1 MKTISKESEVRI
13 LDAIQ
18 DVCSHVNDGSNPT
31 DAVIKVAEDCDL
43 NKHFIRLVCT
53 GYNTGATTYQRE
65 KGAGVLDKLAD
76 FPIANTEKAIDALY
90 PSKILSPSVKKASTA
105 VSDEYSKAPTAI
117 KAAEFAVREK
127 IASVALDYG
136 IEKVSREIPRE
147 EQLQHAMNQRG
158 DIKRE
163 VQNHKTKY
171 ANSQDI
177 LLSSLGQLGDYFKQA
192 YVDWSFEEVD
202 SAMSHR
208 FGKSGSIVMDFVF
221 DRNGSKEKRA
231 QAKIYKAVDW
241 DAVPF
246 KLATDCIKQ
255 AQAVNSLRTKY
266 DSFSKEAAEKIAELY
281 APFYPAPTENK
292 VATTSVLGKSGMAKR
307 SGIFSSVVGSS
318 MASKLKGTAPT
329 EQVSDMAMDLNDP
342 EHTEEMRAVKAR
354 TMIQDFMLNDEV
366 ISGYDPDEVISAYNE
381 ISELSPR
388 SSVQPAIIRPL
399 LRKHLTQGAIE
410 PFEAAEMADIETKL
424 MKNQS
429 GVQQGNVYQD
439 SE

>member
-18 DVCSHVNDGSNPT
+18 DVCGHVNDGIKPT
-31 DAVIKVAEDCDL
+31 DAVIKVAEDSDL

-127 IASVALDYG
+127 VASVALDYG
-136 IEKVSREIPRE
+136 IEKISREIPRE

-192 YVDWSFEEVD
+192 YTDWSFEEVD

-208 FGKSGSIVMDFVF
+208 FGKAGSIVLDYVF

-231 QAKIYKAVDW
+231 QAKTYKAVNW
-241 DAVPF
+241 EALPF
-246 KLATDCIKQ
+246 RLATDCIKQ
-255 AQAVNSLRTKY
+255 AQAVNTLRAKY
-266 DSFSKEAAEKIAELY
+266 DSFSEEAAEKIAELY
-281 APFYPAPTENK
+281 APFYPAPSENK
-292 VATTSVLGKSGMAKR
+292 VATTSVLGRSGMDKR
-307 SGIFSSVVGSS
+307 SGIMGSVLGSS
-318 MASKLKGTAPT
+318 LVSSLRDDRAPTDDLSKLIG
-329 EQVSDMAMDLNDP
+329 DLNNPDQSR
-342 EHTEEMRAVKAR
+342 EIRGIQAR
-354 TMIQDFMLNDEV
+354 TMVQDFLLNDEV
-366 ISGYDPDEVISAYNE
+366 ISGYDPDEVIRAYNE
-381 ISELSPR
+381 IAQLSPR
-388 SSVQPAIIRPL
+388 GSTQPTIVRPL
-399 LRKHLTQGAIE
+399 LRKQLTQGGIE
-410 PFEAAEMADIETKL
+410 SFEAAEIANIEDTIRKT
-424 MKNQS
+424 
-429 GVQQGNVYQD
+429 QD
-439 SE
+439 TPRNEVTV